1 MKIIGRIFIILTA
14 AFVVIGA
21 AAAFARTGMAAQF
34 MPGGRGGEFADG
46 RFPDGGRPDGFNPQ
60 EFRDGDA
67 DGGLLTGFDAGEFR
81 RGERHGERP
90 GFGIFSFMGL
100 GRNLLTIA
108 VIVLLVTMIS
118 HLFSRRKLRTKV
130 AE

>member
-1 MKIIGRIFIILTA
+1 MKIIGRIFIILIA

-21 AAAFARTGMAAQF
+21 VAAFARTGMAAQL
-34 MPGGRGGEFADG
+34 MPGGRGGEFTDG
-46 RFPDGGRPDGFNPQ
+46 RFPEDGLPEGFNPR
-60 EFRDGDA
+60 EFRDGDV
-67 DGGLLTGFDAGEFR
+67 DGGFPDGFDAGEFR

-90 GFGIFSFMGL
+90 GSGVFSFMGL
-100 GRNLLTIA
+100 GRNLLTIV

-118 HLFSRRKLRTKV
+118 RLFPRRKLRLKA

>member
-1 MKIIGRIFIILTA
+1 MKIIGRIFIILAA

-21 AAAFARTGMAAQF
+21 VAAFARTNTAVQLMSGN
-34 MPGGRGGEFADG
+34 RGGKFADG
-46 RFPDGGRPDGFNPQ
+46 RFPEGGRSEGFNPQ

-81 RGERHGERP
+81 RGERP
-90 GFGIFSFMGL
+90 GSGIFSFMGL
-100 GRNLLTIA
+100 IRNLLTIA
-108 VIVLLVTMIS
+108 VIVLLVTMIGR
-118 HLFSRRKLRTKV
+118 LFFRRKLKTQA